1 MISSPDAPQTGQ
13 LRGASGSARHA
24 AMQANASA
32 IRSVGRPTAKL
43 MSSEGDQ
50 RMTVNI

>member
-1 MISSPDAPQTGQ
+1 MR
-13 LRGASGSARHA
+13 LGSARHA
-24 AMQANASA
+24 AMQVNASG
-32 IRSVGRPTAKL
+32 IRSAGRPTAKL